1 MVRSSL
7 SQVRDSSQKPCNGLD
22 ASVYLHITESLPR
35 MRMSNQKVTDE
46 ELRVDCLIDAKSHM
60 ACGDFIVSYPND
72 TLSLVSASTSNP
84 NKAIISKDKGDG
96 TLHFSYLDSND
107 IQVDSTLFPLP

>member
-1 MVRSSL
+1 MVHASL

-22 ASVYLHITESLPR
+22 ASVYLHIIESLPR

-84 NKAIISKDKGDG
+84 NKGGG

-107 IQVDSTLFPLP
+107 IQVDPTSRLVVPCL